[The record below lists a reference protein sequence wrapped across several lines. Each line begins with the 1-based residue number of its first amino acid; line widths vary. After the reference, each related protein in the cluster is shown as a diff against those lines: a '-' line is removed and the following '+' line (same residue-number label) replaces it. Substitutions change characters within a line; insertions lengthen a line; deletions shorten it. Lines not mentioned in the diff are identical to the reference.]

1 MKIVIG
7 NTSYTE
13 LKNLTFSPSTD
24 LVNDRLSIDEV
35 IADIVT
41 ESYILT
47 GAWAELQD
55 DNGTRWFYG
64 YISYAEN
71 EQDHIKSIRISS
83 ELGLLARK
91 IMPAK
96 MYSAESLSD
105 AIAEVTSGTGATVSI
120 GSGASGTLTGY
131 CPEQDARERLQHI
144 LFATGLYCKTTFVS
158 HPTVA
163 QLDTSSVYNIPYDVT
178 YWKPKRT
185 YDDYV
190 TAIKVAQYSFA
201 EGTPETGDDYVEAD
215 GHIYI
220 VSRTDLTLNNQN
232 VPEAV
237 NPNVLVYDSVMLVNN
252 SNSSL
257 VATTLALY
265 YFNRQKVEFEC
276 INNGEYTV
284 GNKYNVMIN
293 DSEQSVGYAES
304 CDFTFGTQTKARMVI
319 AACLI
324 IPTVKLIVQYISK
337 DNPPGELRVAER
349 YFQFPEG
356 ASFEITTEYIDV
368 TMDGFQ
374 YVFRP
379 DEDTVTG
386 TMGSSE
392 TTVQVDCYVALRKE
406 MSTGALEI
414 ISVDEVERTEHG
426 SGSDIT
432 YEAEIS

>member
-35 IADIVT
+35 AVDIVT
-41 ESYILT
+41 ESSISV
-47 GAWAELQD
+47 GVGAELRG
-55 DNGTRWFYG
+55 DNNALWFSG
-64 YISYAEN
+64 FVSYAEN
-71 EQDHIKSIRISS
+71 EQDHIKSVRISS
-83 ELGLLARK
+83 ELAFLARK

-96 MYSAESLSD
+96 MYSAESLSS
-105 AIAEVTSGTGATVSI
+105 AVSEVTSGTGATI
-120 GSGASGTLTGY
+120 TLGSGASGTLTGY
-131 CPEQDARERLQHI
+131 CPEQNARERLQHI

-158 HPTVA
+158 HPTLA
-163 QLDTSSVYNIPYDVT
+163 KLDTSSVYNIPYDRT

-190 TAIKVAQYSFA
+190 TAIKVAQYAFSEA
-201 EGTPETGDDYVEAD
+201 TPTVGEEYVEAD
-215 GHIYI
+215 GHIYL
-220 VSRTDLTLNNQN
+220 VSKTELTLNNSN
-232 VPEAV
+232 VPEAA

-257 VATTLALY
+257 VATSLALY
-265 YFNRQKVEFEC
+265 YFDRQKVEFEC
-276 INNGEYTV
+276 LNNGDYTV
-284 GNKYNVMIN
+284 GNKYSVMVN
-293 DSEQSVGYAES
+293 DSEQSMGYAES

-319 AACLI
+319 AACVI
-324 IPTVKLIVQYISK
+324 IPTVKLVVQYVSK
-337 DNPPGELRVAER
+337 DNPPGEIIVAER

-356 ASFEITTEYIDV
+356 AAFEITTEYIDAN
-368 TMDGFQ
+368 MDGYQ

-379 DEDTVTG
+379 NEDTVTG

-406 MSTGALEI
+406 MSTGILEI
-414 ISVDEVERTEHG
+414 ISVDAVERTEHG